1 VSLPKVIY
9 HARKDATPESEL
21 SALGAVYKFLLESAA
36 SKKATCPGGP
46 DDAED
51 LRNDRTA
58 TENYTG

>member
-36 SKKATCPGGP
+36 SKKATRPGGP
-46 DDAED
+46 DDPERRSNEIRAEVSIP
-51 LRNDRTA
+51 
-58 TENYTG
+58 